1 MPRIDHGDDAVE
13 SEFLAHSFIDEESLR
28 HRSRIG
34 EAGGL
39 EYDAVEFIAA
49 GDQISQDTDQIAANG
64 AADAPIVH
72 LEDLFLGIDHQFLID
87 ADVAELIL
95 DHGDA
100 LAMAFGED
108 AVEQRRLA
116 RAQESGQYSYGNSI
130 RFSHDASY
138 APPAARALMIQ
149 PNERG
154 V

>member
-1 MPRIDHGDDAVE
+1 MPRVDHGHDAVE
-13 SEFLAHSFIDEESLR
+13 RELLAHSFIDEKGLC

-39 EYDAVEFIAA
+39 QNDSVEFIAA
-49 GDQISQDTDQIAANG
+49 GDQISQDADQVAAHG

-100 LAMAFGED
+100 LAMAFSED
-108 AVEQRRLA
+108 AVQQRGLA
-116 RAQESGQYSYGNSI
+116 RAQESGQYGYRNSI
-130 RFSHDASY
+130 RFCHDDSPY
-138 APPAARALMIQ
+138 PPSAETLKIQ
-149 PNERG
+149 AN
-154 V
+154 

>member
-1 MPRIDHGDDAVE
+1 MPRIDHGHDAVE
-13 SEFLAHSFIDEESLR
+13 REFLAHSFIDEKSLC

-49 GDQISQDTDQIAANG
+49 GDQISQDADQIAAHG
-64 AADAPIVH
+64 AADAPVVH
-72 LEDLFLGIDHQFLID
+72 LEDLFLGIDHQLLID

-116 RAQESGQYSYGNSI
+116 RAQESGQYGYRNSV
-130 RFSHDASY
+130 RFSHDASGV
-138 APPAARALMIQ
+138 PPAAETLKIPA
-149 PNERG
+149 N
-154 V
+154 